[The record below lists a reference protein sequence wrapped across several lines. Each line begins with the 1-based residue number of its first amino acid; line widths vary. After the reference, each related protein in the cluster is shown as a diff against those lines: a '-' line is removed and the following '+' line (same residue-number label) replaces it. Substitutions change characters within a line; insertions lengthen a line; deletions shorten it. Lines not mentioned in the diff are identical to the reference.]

1 MTDDTDDT
9 EAPRPQTME
18 MVIEAC
24 IAHGENG
31 DDPDH
36 EAGDLQDSL
45 RIAYGLMT
53 WPERAKLFAG
63 NFGEDLMEEAIESA
77 SKLIPQAE
85 IDRLRTL
92 LRDAG
97 RSMCATTLEAFL
109 SHDQIVDNFENWH
122 TDLSKTWTP

>member
-1 MTDDTDDT
+1 MTDTT
-9 EAPRPQTME
+9 AITRPQTME

-53 WPERAKLFAG
+53 FPERAKLFDG
-63 NFGEDLMEEAIESA
+63 NFGDDLMEETIADA
-77 SKLIPQAE
+77 STLIPQAE

-92 LRDAG
+92 LRDAA
-97 RSMCATTLEAFL
+97 RSMSDTTLEAFL
-109 SHDQIVDNFENWH
+109 THDQIVDNFENWH
-122 TDLSKTWTP
+122 TDLSKSWIP